1 MAKAGISE
9 SWHACPVNPLN
20 THYGIVTVMNPI
32 GVVTLLEDACTVTMT
47 TFGCGVGVGVGGKT
61 EVLPPPP
68 PHAVRLSTTTHAV
81 KIVARTSAGR
91 RSPVAIR
98 SRLTAKSKSK
108 QTTNSAGSNQ
118 LGLFRCTDNGVVDA
132 GRDATLT
139 IRAALNVPFAGKVP
153 VDGLKLHESP
163 AGKPGQLNVNTS
175 VRPFWEFNE
184 RLNVVELPTGI
195 VAEFEEMVLVT
206 P

>member
-1 MAKAGISE
+1 
-9 SWHACPVNPLN
+9 
-20 THYGIVTVMNPI
+20 MNPI

-47 TFGCGVGVGVGGKT
+47 TFDCGVGVGVGVGGGGGKT

-68 PHAVRLSTTTHAV
+68 PHAVRLSTTTNAA

-91 RSPVAIR
+91 RSPAPIR
-98 SRLTAKSKSK
+98 DRLAAKSKSTK
-108 QTTNSAGSNQ
+108 TTNPTGSNQ
-118 LGLFRCTDNGVVDA
+118 LGPLRYSDSGVVDA
-132 GRDATLT
+132 GRDVTLT
-139 IRAALNVPFAGKVP
+139 VRAAVNDPFAGKVP

-163 AGKPGQLNVNTS
+163 AGKPGQLNANTS

-195 VAEFEEMVLVT
+195 VADFDEMVLLT